1 METYKTTKDKY
12 LVDEEKLKGI
22 QILYDFFFV
31 EKKGFIPHP
40 SQISRMLT
48 KLRYRK
54 ESNGLNGNR
63 DWDLFFKVSIDII
76 KNIVDFKNKREGGM
90 DVYYNDVERRRLN
103 ILRELREDIISLSIN

>member
-12 LVDEEKLKGI
+12 LVDEEKLKGL

-63 DWDLFFKVSIDII
+63 DWGLFFQFSIDWV
-76 KNIVDFKNKREGGM
+76 KNIVDFKNRKGGGS
-90 DVYYNDVERRRLN
+90 DVYYNEVERRRFN
-103 ILRELREDIISLSIN
+103 MLRELREDIISLSIN